1 MRALPALDARSC
13 IVREAPTSDLRVCAE
28 VSIDKEY
35 EAHGCIKQ
43 QPCAILLIEPAPEA
57 SQEAGSLCSV
67 GFKGGYS
74 ASIHFTV

>member
-1 MRALPALDARSC
+1 M
-13 IVREAPTSDLRVCAE
+13 
-28 VSIDKEY
+28 EY
-35 EAHGCIKQ
+35 EVHGCIKQ
-43 QPCAILLIEPAPEA
+43 QPFTILLIEPAPEA